1 MNADSYGLK
10 LNEQSS
16 EQTVYDYNML
26 MSAMNVSVSKH
37 LMDENFTV
45 VWANDY
51 FYSQTLYTKKEYE
64 AIYRN
69 SCRKY
74 FAQYPEEYAKMA
86 KAVNPYGD
94 GHACERIADAIGWYF
109 ELQAER
115 PEDFCPA

>member
-51 FYSQTLYTKKEYE
+51 FYSQTLYTKQ
-64 AIYRN
+64 AAANIL
-69 SCRKY
+69 SSTRKSMKKWRW
-74 FAQYPEEYAKMA
+74 QL
-86 KAVNPYGD
+86 NR
-94 GHACERIADAIGWYF
+94 HC
-109 ELQAER
+109 
-115 PEDFCPA
+115 

>member
-51 FYSQTLYTKKEYE
+51 FYSQTLYANILSSTRKSMKKW
-64 AIYRN
+64 R
-69 SCRKY
+69 
-74 FAQYPEEYAKMA
+74 
-86 KAVNPYGD
+86 
-94 GHACERIADAIGWYF
+94 W
-109 ELQAER
+109 
-115 PEDFCPA
+115 

>member
-51 FYSQTLYTKKEYE
+51 FTRRLYTQSKSMKRSIITAAANILSSTRKSMKKW
-64 AIYRN
+64 RWQLN
-69 SCRKY
+69 RHC
-74 FAQYPEEYAKMA
+74 
-86 KAVNPYGD
+86 
-94 GHACERIADAIGWYF
+94 
-109 ELQAER
+109 
-115 PEDFCPA
+115 